1 MDLDLD
7 YVETLVAVV
16 DAGSFA
22 RAAERLNC
30 VQSAVTYN
38 IRQLEGR
45 LSVRLFERKGRR
57 SVLTDAGRIILEE
70 GRVLLSRARRIERLA
85 RHFRHGFEPSL
96 KLVIDGALPLESIM
110 RALKSLADEGI
121 STRIQL
127 KVEFLGGVQF
137 RFQADEADM
146 MLVKEYRASEQLVAQ
161 PLWEV
166 TCALV
171 AARDHPLALH
181 GGAPLSLFDLHQHVE
196 LSVHDASE
204 SGLPDPHL
212 FGGARVFFLSDF
224 YSKKQAVLLGLGY
237 GWMPL
242 HLIDDELQSGA
253 LVELPF
259 EAGSRFSFVPL
270 LVYRSDR
277 PLGLTGRRLVELLEQ
292 GGVGA

>member
-7 YVETLVAVV
+7 YIETLVAVV
-16 DAGSFA
+16 DEGSFA
-22 RAAERLNC
+22 RAAKRLNR

-38 IRQLEGR
+38 VRQLERR
-45 LSVRLFERKGRR
+45 LSLTLFERQGRR

-70 GRVLLSRARRIERLA
+70 GRILLARARRIERLA

-96 KLVIDGALPLESIM
+96 QLVIDGALPLESIM

-137 RFQADEADM
+137 RFQGDDADM
-146 MLVKEYRASEQLVAQ
+146 MLVKEYRASEQFVSR
-161 PLWEV
+161 PLSEV

-171 AARDHPLALH
+171 ASREHALARQTHAT
-181 GGAPLSLFDLHQHVE
+181 LSLPELHQHVE

-212 FGGARVFFLSDF
+212 FGGARVFYLSDF

-242 HLIDDELQSGA
+242 HLIRAELDAGA

-277 PLGLTGRRLVELLEQ
+277 PLGRTGQRLVELLEA
-292 GGVGA
+292 GVGAA